1 MNTTENPALTL
12 RLIAE
17 LTQAQAS
24 ALLGVSLS
32 TWKAWEAGR
41 TPMPSKK
48 ATAFIAAVGRMDRGQ
63 VVMAKAGGGRHPQIQ
78 AGIDRLTELAKD
90 NPYPAPCY
98 SAEDPFGQLRLA
110 ALRDEGE
117 IKTVTHSGAKPEPVA
132 DEEFADLNL
141 DGVTAEELP
150 VLAGEMRRA
159 IAQANE
165 HAESVLSNS

>member
-1 MNTTENPALTL
+1 MSENPALTL

-17 LTQAQAS
+17 LTQAQAA
-24 ALLGVSLS
+24 ALLGVGLS

-41 TPMPSKK
+41 TAMPAKK
-48 ATAFIAAVGRMDRGQ
+48 AKAFIDAVGRMDRGQ
-63 VVMAKAGGGRHPQIQ
+63 TFVSRYGGGRHPQIQ
-78 AGIDRLTELAKD
+78 AGIDRLSELAKA

-98 SAEDPFGQLRLA
+98 TPEDPFGQLRLA

-117 IKTVTHSGAKPEPVA
+117 ITTVTHSGAKAEPVA

-159 IAQANE
+159 LEQSAA
-165 HAESVLSNS
+165 HAKLSET